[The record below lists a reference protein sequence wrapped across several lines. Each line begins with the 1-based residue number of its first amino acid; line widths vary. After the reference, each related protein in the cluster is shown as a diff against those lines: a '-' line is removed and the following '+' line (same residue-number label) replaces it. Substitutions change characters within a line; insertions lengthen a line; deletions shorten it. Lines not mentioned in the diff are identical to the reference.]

1 MLARR
6 RRPSVRSLSRC
17 AGSVGAVSRRA
28 DGAWMHRQGS
38 LHVTPARAPRSSHPL
53 AASLCGDPHAC
64 GAPQVLD
71 TKELEDDELFDALRM
86 EIQILKQLKHPY
98 IVNLHEVV
106 RDSERVYI
114 IQECLGGGELF
125 EQLLAKGP
133 FKEDYA
139 LAIFAQVAIAVDYMH
154 GLDVVHR
161 DLKVS
166 DARFARRAPSSRPL
180 ACAPETGRST
190 CACVSHRTGARTP
203 CARTPPCVC
212 GVAPSDPIWPC
223 LPYRRPR
230 IWSSRPRA
238 RRSSS
243 SSTSVAR
250 RAGQLK
256 TVSPV
261 SWALL
266 RWARARS
273 VGLPAERPPPGN
285 APTAEL
291 RGRRCLAVRGT
302 GGRDGLRRESADG
315 RAVRQG
321 MRPMVDGRAPLCDAL
336 KDHAVSSKGGRPA
349 PQAGRPRQG
358 APPATQRSSA
368 TVDERGSELPP
379 PARAPGARRT
389 FIGAMPRAASHLP
402 RLRPHPLP
410 PVFYCTRCAVCV
422 QARGALAAH
431 LSRGKGSDHLAAD
444 QGSIEAA
451 DHWTGDQSASARDV
465 RRRRGSSRAS
475 CPSPPLLARAPAMAW
490 SCLIS
495 AASRPHLGR
504 ISAPQV
510 KAHPWAADAIK
521 RCAENMPKPEED
533 KAAAKPKVPA
543 AERPTLHPFHHSDAP
558 LARSPSEGGPH
569 PPRPPTPVPAMPP
582 TSQASI
588 FKPMLNRIASGA
600 NHAMGQK
607 IKIEGKPKNK
617 GVSREQQYWYAM
629 EISPPSDMRQQA
641 GVKLGADGKFQMDNV
656 PEEMRKMLEEI
667 ERAKSAKE
675 GASVAAIKVAAS
687 APPPP
692 SGPPPPTM
700 GPPPPPGGGGAP
712 PPPSGPPPETV
723 EAQMQR
729 LTTENEA
736 KLATRSSETMDTL
749 LLMSAKDSVRA
760 HSCQRAPATHTQRRA
775 NIADTSRSTR
785 PGGALPERQ
794 GRRARLA

>member
-1 MLARR
+1 MLPP
-6 RRPSVRSLSRC
+6 PSCVD
-17 AGSVGAVSRRA
+17 VGASQYVAPEVVTGYGENQPTGEPYGKGCDLWSMGVLLYVMLSKTMPFRA
-28 DGAWMHRQGS
+28 
-38 LHVTPARAPRSSHPL
+38 
-53 AASLCGDPHAC
+53 
-64 GAPQVLD
+64 
-71 TKELEDDELFDALRM
+71 KEVDQL
-86 EIQILKQLKHPY
+86 LKQ
-98 IVNLHEVV
+98 VV
-106 RDSERVYI
+106 RGKV
-114 IQECLGGGELF
+114 LP
-125 EQLLAKGP
+125 QL
-133 FKEDYA
+133 
-139 LAIFAQVAIAVDYMH
+139 
-154 GLDVVHR
+154 
-161 DLKVS
+161 
-166 DARFARRAPSSRPL
+166 PS
-180 ACAPETGRST
+180 A
-190 CACVSHRTGARTP
+190 
-203 CARTPPCVC
+203 
-212 GVAPSDPIWPC
+212 
-223 LPYRRPR
+223 RRPR
-230 IWSSRPRA
+230 SM
-238 RRSSS
+238 
-243 SSTSVAR
+243 T
-250 RAGQLK
+250 
-256 TVSPV
+256 
-261 SWALL
+261 
-266 RWARARS
+266 
-273 VGLPAERPPPGN
+273 
-285 APTAEL
+285 
-291 RGRRCLAVRGT
+291 
-302 GGRDGLRRESADG
+302 
-315 RAVRQG
+315 
-321 MRPMVDGRAPLCDAL
+321 
-336 KDHAVSSKGGRPA
+336 
-349 PQAGRPRQG
+349 
-358 APPATQRSSA
+358 
-368 TVDERGSELPP
+368 GSELPP

-389 FIGAMPRAASHLP
+389 FIGAMPRAASYLP

-475 CPSPPLLARAPAMAW
+475 CPSPPCSRAHQPWRGRA
-490 SCLIS
+490 S
-495 AASRPHLGR
+495 SRPHLGR

-543 AERPTLHPFHHSDAP
+543 AERPPLHPFHHSDAP

-775 NIADTSRSTR
+775 NIAYTSRSTR